1 MSLFLLLLAK
11 ILTANGVTAV
21 VCGDDLVIGARC
33 PTAASAPAATAPAA
47 PSRPVL
53 SPPDGATP
61 GTRSV
66 PLDPK
71 SISNGF

>member
-1 MSLFLLLLAK
+1 MTMSLFLMFLARF
-11 ILTANGVTAV
+11 LTAHGVPAS
-21 VCGDDLVIGARC
+21 VCGDDLVIGSQC
-33 PTAASAPAATAPAA
+33 PDSA
-47 PSRPVL
+47 SRPVL

-61 GTRSV
+61 GYRSV

>member
-11 ILTANGVTAV
+11 ILTANGVPAA
-21 VCGDDLVIGARC
+21 VCGGDLVIGARC
-33 PTAASAPAATAPAA
+33 DA
-47 PSRPVL
+47 SRPVL
-53 SPPDGATP
+53 SPPEGATP
-61 GTRSV
+61 GYRSV